1 VPVSS
6 VSPACVLD
14 APTASS
20 SCEVPHSQLR
30 AIVRNANSFSDG
42 HSGEL
47 GRSLKVGGTAGCFS
61 TTMLGHQFAH
71 SAAPVRK
78 VKEVQFGILSPEE
91 IVRLRSLV
99 SQDELTVA
107 CRKRTLSQRS
117 SIPRSW
123 TRLPTNQNSA
133 GSWTHAW
140 AQSTEIS
147 SVRRV
152 ERACQSVQATS
163 ATLSSHGLSF
173 IQVRP
178 SPPVPSPACL
188 THPRLYRQSE
198 KDPRMYMCKLWKI
211 KS

>member
-1 VPVSS
+1 MSSVRSPVSS
-6 VSPACVLD
+6 THRLPRRA
-14 APTASS
+14 AKFPTANSEPSS
-20 SCEVPHSQLR
+20 
-30 AIVRNANSFSDG
+30 NTNSFSDR

-47 GRSLKVGGTAGCFS
+47 SRRMKLGGTAGCFS

-91 IVRLRSLV
+91 IVRLHSLDL
-99 SQDELTVA
+99 QDELTAV

-123 TRLPTNQNSA
+123 TRPPTNQNSA
-133 GSWTHAW
+133 GSWTRAW
-140 AQSTEIS
+140 AQSTGIS

-152 ERACQSVQATS
+152 ERACQSVQVTS
-163 ATLSSHGLSF
+163 VTLNSHGLYF

-178 SPPVPSPACL
+178 SLPVPSPACL

-198 KDPRMYMCKLWKI
+198 KDPRMYMCKLRKI